1 VLAVPRAG
9 ELNAASRA
17 YAAITAADRALAN
30 PAVPRSAPLRD
41 EA

>member
-17 YAAITAADRALAN
+17 YAALVAADAPSPTTIPVAL
-30 PAVPRSAPLRD
+30 RSAPP
-41 EA
+41 A